1 MGRRV
6 DLISEQPVAQRAIFR
21 LVEAHLRYERYDGNM
36 SDELVRISFER
47 GDSATALLHDP
58 ATDSVVLVEQFRYPT
73 LKGGKGWILELPA
86 GIVETNQ
93 SGGQELT
100 IRRELLEETGYEVGA
115 MTLLYTFYPSP
126 GASSER
132 LFLYYGTI
140 QPAGKV
146 ADGGG
151 NHREGEDIKTV
162 IMSLDDALSQ
172 IASGN
177 IVDAKTI
184 IGLQWLKLQSLSPQP
199 KE

>member
-6 DLISEQPVAQRAIFR
+6 DLISEQQVAQRAIFR
-21 LVEAHLRYERYDGNM
+21 LVEAHLRHERYDGSM

-47 GDSATALLHDP
+47 GDSATAILHDP
-58 ATDSVVLVEQFRYPT
+58 ETDSIVLVEQFRYPT

-86 GIVETNQ
+86 GIIETNQ
-93 SGGQELT
+93 SGNQEMT
-100 IRRELLEETGYEVGA
+100 IRRELLEETGYEAGP

-132 LFLYYGTI
+132 LFLYYGI
-140 QPAGKV
+140 MQPAGKV

-151 NHREGEDIKTV
+151 NHGEGEDIKTV
-162 IMSLDDALSQ
+162 IMPLDDALSQ
-172 IASGN
+172 IASGG

-184 IGLQWLKLQSLSPQP
+184 IGLQWLKLKSLSPQT
-199 KE
+199 K

>member
-6 DLISEQPVAQRAIFR
+6 DLISEQQVAQRAIFR
-21 LVEAHLRYERYDGNM
+21 LVEAHLRYERYDGSM

-47 GDSATALLHDP
+47 GDSATAILHDP

-73 LKGGKGWILELPA
+73 LKGGTGWILELPA

-93 SGGQELT
+93 NGGQELT
-100 IRRELLEETGYEVGA
+100 IRRELLEETGYEAGP

-132 LFLYYGTI
+132 LFLYYGTV
-140 QPAGKV
+140 QHAGRV
-146 ADGGG
+146 GDGGG

-162 IMSLDDALSQ
+162 ILSLDDALSQ
-172 IASGN
+172 IASGA

-184 IGLQWLKLQSLSPQP
+184 IGLQWLKLKSLSPQT
-199 KE
+199 